1 MPPAGI
7 EPALCCQNGILSPA
21 RLPVPPWRHS
31 IWFIIR
37 PPVTISKNFFSSQLS
52 GILST
57 EQRLHF
63 FSSHLSDILSTE
75 QHLHFF
81 SSQLFGI
88 LSAEQHLHKLLVKLA
103 AFLLPTGYR
112 LLRRFFVRNRQIQ
125 RNDRMS
131 TLLHHEM
138 RGIIAER

>member
-63 FSSHLSDILSTE
+63 FSS
-75 QHLHFF
+75 
-81 SSQLFGI
+81 QLFGI

-125 RNDRMS
+125 
-131 TLLHHEM
+131 
-138 RGIIAER
+138 